1 MTYGL
6 RKRLDKLDGGEQGK
20 IYRFK
25 MSYGMDSHAIQEE
38 FCRERGIEP
47 KANDLFLF
55 MINFCDPEPSWK
67 YLDDS
72 DSRS

>member
-1 MTYGL
+1 
-6 RKRLDKLDGGEQGK
+6 
-20 IYRFK
+20 

-67 YLDDS
+67 YLDDNYETS
-72 DSRS
+72 